1 MSTPKI
7 LRLILNRGQLP
18 LCINVNFLAVFL
30 IFFIDQSNKM
40 AENLAF
46 QQLLKFGFLQNLI

>member
-1 MSTPKI
+1 MSTLKI

-18 LCINVNFLAVFL
+18 LCKNVNFLAVFL

-40 AENLAF
+40 AESLAF
-46 QQLLKFGFLQNLI
+46 

>member
-1 MSTPKI
+1 MSTLKI

-18 LCINVNFLAVFL
+18 LCKNVNFLAVFL

-46 QQLLKFGFLQNLI
+46 QQLLKFSFLQNLI